1 MLRQNLKLQQ
11 DECSLVTN
19 ELQKANQAL
28 DQKDRA
34 IQMLQ
39 RDLGYRSELDI
50 GEDETQLSRL
60 RELENE
66 VVERTEMEANLR
78 EGMTEMQDK
87 YDLLVAEN
95 EKLKQK
101 YLSQKRSLLRRGS
114 PEDAANVEKRYALTL
129 IAGSLSLYHLLAA
142 LDLATSYYRPLSYIG
157 VYY

>member
-1 MLRQNLKLQQ
+1 MLRQNLKFQQ
-11 DECSLVTN
+11 EECSFVTN
-19 ELQKANQAL
+19 KLQKANRAL
-28 DQKDRA
+28 DQKDRT

-50 GEDETQLSRL
+50 GVDETNLSRL

-66 VVERTEMEANLR
+66 VVERTELVANLR

-101 YLSQKRSLLRRGS
+101 YLSQKRSLLRRSS
-114 PEDAANVEKRYALTL
+114 PEDAAKVETRYALTHVN
-129 IAGSLSLYHLLAA
+129 IRLLCG
-142 LDLATSYYRPLSYIG
+142 LLWDKDLWLG
-157 VYY
+157 F